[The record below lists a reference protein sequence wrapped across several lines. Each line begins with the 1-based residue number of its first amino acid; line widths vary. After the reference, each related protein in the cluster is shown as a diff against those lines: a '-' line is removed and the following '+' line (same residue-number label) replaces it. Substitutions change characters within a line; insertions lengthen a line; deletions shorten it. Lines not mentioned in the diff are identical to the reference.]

1 MSFLER
7 LKLSLMGVSS
17 NKFRSFL
24 TLLGIIIGVGA
35 VILMVS
41 LGSGTQEVISG
52 QFKSIITQ
60 QIYLAPNYNLPYA
73 QRGKLTLDDEVF
85 LEEAVMGVKDVVPF
99 YRGYYSIEYNGKESQ
114 NSVAGIRDKA
124 LEVTNLT
131 LKYGRFISEEDVKNR
146 EKVAVVGENIIDR
159 LTDKDPLSMLGEEIT
174 VDNHKLLIVGILGI
188 SNSTVALPN
197 DVVIVPLTTYKDLW
211 KMQARELNNFLITY
225 EDNVNEKDII
235 AQVGYLLDNKYGRAR
250 GESRFYIEGLQGQV
264 DVMNRVI
271 QVFTYV
277 LGGIAAIS
285 LFVGGIGVMNI
296 MLVSVK
302 ERTKEIGI
310 RMAIG
315 ANRKDIQ
322 AQFLLEAILLTAGG
336 GLLGIISGGSF
347 SLLLNLFLE
356 RLYEWWQGTIPLW
369 IVLLSFG
376 VTTTIGIVFGFYP
389 AYKAS
394 KLDPIEALRY
404 E

>member
-225 EDNVNEKDII
+225 EDNVNERDII
-235 AQVGYLLDNKYGRAR
+235 AQVKYLLDNKYGRAR

-336 GLLGIISGGSF
+336 GLLGIISGGGF
-347 SLLLNLFLE
+347 SLILNLFLE